1 MKAKFVYTGIR
12 VKDLDE
18 SIKFY
23 TEILSMK
30 LTHRAKIKETKGEIA
45 VLEDDDDGKM
55 LELNYYDKESPF
67 YVDYE
72 VGEALDHLAFKVDN
86 LDKTIEE
93 LNKRGIKIELEIK
106 SGDIRWIYI
115 KDPNGIWIEIYE

>member
-45 VLEDDDDGKM
+45 VLEDDDGKM

-93 LNKRGIKIELEIK
+93 LNKRGIKL
-106 SGDIRWIYI
+106 
-115 KDPNGIWIEIYE
+115 N

>member
-1 MKAKFVYTGIR
+1 
-12 VKDLDE
+12 
-18 SIKFY
+18 
-23 TEILSMK
+23 MK
-30 LTHRAKIKETKGEIA
+30 LMHRAKIKETKGEIA
-45 VLEDDDDGKM
+45 VLEDDDGKM

-115 KDPNGIWIEIYE
+115 KDPNDIWIEIYE